1 MLRPAIRLIQMHLLW
16 RFGGTVMERSPMTP
30 QGEQALREELRRLK
44 EVERPI
50 LIASIAEARAHGD
63 LRENAEY
70 NAARERQGFVE
81 GRVRSIE
88 SSLARAE
95 IIDISNIEN
104 TGRVIFGTT
113 LELLRLSDDCELRYR
128 IVGEDEADPDNQ
140 LISLHS
146 PIARALVGCNV
157 GDQVTVATPGGDVE
171 YEIRAV
177 HHL

>member
-1 MLRPAIRLIQMHLLW
+1 
-16 RFGGTVMERSPMTP
+16 MTP

-44 EVERPI
+44 EEERPV

-70 NAARERQGFVE
+70 NASRERQGFIE
-81 GRVRSIE
+81 GRISLIE

-95 IIDISNIEN
+95 IIDIANIEN

-113 LELLRLSDDCELRYR
+113 LELLRLSDECELRYQ
-128 IVGEDEADPDNQ
+128 IVGEDEADPDAQ
-140 LISLHS
+140 RISLRS
-146 PIARALVGCNV
+146 PMARALIGCNV
-157 GDQVTVATPGGDVE
+157 GDQVTVAAPGGDVE